1 MKKYSCFLGFA
12 TLVCALPASASEILD
27 QLNHFLADTRTL
39 TADFKQVA
47 IDESGHPG
55 QPVRGTFLLA
65 KPGKFRWNYVQPYR
79 QEIVA
84 NGKKVWFYDEDLE
97 QVTIK
102 RLDHAIGST
111 PALLL
116 TGEVNVE
123 ENFTVEDQGER
134 DGMHWT
140 RLLPRAEDNTF
151 QSIQIGIAKDQLAG
165 MELSDHFGQLTR
177 ISFSNLKINQPIE
190 DKRFEFTPPKGVD
203 VFEDSAN

>member
-1 MKKYSCFLGFA
+1 MKNDLWIWKL
-12 TLVCALPASASEILD
+12 TILLWALPGLASETLD
-27 QLNHFLADTRTL
+27 QLNHFLADTQTL
-39 TADFKQVA
+39 SADFKQVS

-55 QPVRGTFLLA
+55 KPVSGTFLLA
-65 KPGKFRWNYVQPYR
+65 KPGKFRWNYLQPYR

-84 NGKKVWFYDEDLE
+84 NGNKVWFYDEDLE

-116 TGEVNVE
+116 TGEVDVE
-123 ENFTVEDQGER
+123 ENFAVEDQGER
-134 DGMHWT
+134 DGLRWT
-140 RLLPRAEDNTF
+140 RLVPRAEDNTF
-151 QSIQIGIAKDQLAG
+151 QSIRIGISKDQLAG

-190 DKRFEFTPPKGVD
+190 GNRFEFTPPKGVD
-203 VFEDSAN
+203 VFEEAGN

>member
-1 MKKYSCFLGFA
+1 MRKY
-12 TLVCALPASASEILD
+12 TLFFGLITLLCSLPASAVDTLE
-27 QLNHFLADTRTL
+27 QLNRFLADTRTL
-39 TADFKQVA
+39 TADFRQVS
-47 IDESGHPG
+47 IDESGQPG
-55 QPVRGTFLLA
+55 QPVSGTFLLA
-65 KPGKFRWNYVQPYR
+65 KPGKFRWNYIQPYR

-123 ENFTVEDQGER
+123 ENFTVEDQGDEE
-134 DGMHWT
+134 GLHWT
-140 RLLPRAEDNTF
+140 RLVPRAEDNTF
-151 QSIQIGIAKDQLAG
+151 QSIRIGISKDQLAG

-177 ISFSNLKINQPIE
+177 ISFTNLKINQPIAA
-190 DKRFEFTPPKGVD
+190 KRFEFTPPKGVD